1 MESNQLDLGKQA
13 KYSVTLFKRS
23 LKHADNR
30 GLVGDQLLNTVFVRE
45 IQFQIILVQ
54 FEWIAQYSSIENLRY
69 WEEDYTHQI
78 EGM

>member
-54 FEWIAQYSSIENLRY
+54 FE
-69 WEEDYTHQI
+69 
-78 EGM
+78 